1 MTDNPPTFTHLK
13 RWERQPYYMGKTYD
27 EYYVVYGVARDATLM
42 GQSNFAA
49 ILEELG
55 GESETVLVERT
66 THWLCGWIETI
77 YVHESDHDRLVKAD
91 NLIKYLTETYPILDE
106 DDYNDRLHEAT
117 LELLEDIKRFPEAY
131 PDRPRDKRKL
141 YEYAEQLVEI

>member
-1 MTDNPPTFTHLK
+1 MS
-13 RWERQPYYMGKTYD
+13 
-27 EYYVVYGVARDATLM
+27 
-42 GQSNFAA
+42 QSNFAA
-49 ILEELG
+49 ILKELG
-55 GESETVLVERT
+55 GESETVIVERA

-91 NLIKYLTETYPILDE
+91 SLIEYLTEMYPILDE

-131 PDRPRDKRKL
+131 PDRPRDKRML
-141 YEYAEQLVEI
+141 YGYAEELVEN